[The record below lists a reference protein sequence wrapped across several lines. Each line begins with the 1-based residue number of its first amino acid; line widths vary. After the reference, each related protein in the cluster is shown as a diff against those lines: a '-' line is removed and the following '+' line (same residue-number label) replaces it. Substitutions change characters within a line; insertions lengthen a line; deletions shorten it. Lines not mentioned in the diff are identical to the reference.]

1 MHHHFVPTYAAA
13 VAASAAEG
21 VPFVAASF
29 RAAAAAVA
37 LHVTPG
43 ETPEVLVVR
52 AAAGDAAVL

>member
-29 RAAAAAVA
+29 RAAAAVA